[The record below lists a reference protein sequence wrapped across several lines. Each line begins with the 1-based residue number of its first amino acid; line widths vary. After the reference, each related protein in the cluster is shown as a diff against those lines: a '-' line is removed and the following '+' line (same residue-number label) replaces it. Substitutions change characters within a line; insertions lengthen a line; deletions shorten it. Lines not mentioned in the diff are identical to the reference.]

1 MLQNPAQ
8 AKEKS
13 PLGGEGGSCGE
24 EDFLGRTGEDCT
36 PGEDE
41 SVDGLAA
48 NGKPLLR
55 YLNNAVLAGCST
67 ATYKWDWIGYGKVY
81 LGVFFFFNI
90 MIITRL
96 IIYSCQLSNKAW
108 TSS

>member
-1 MLQNPAQ
+1 MHSPAQ

-24 EDFLGRTGEDCT
+24 EDGLGRSGEDYT
-36 PGEDE
+36 PGENE

-55 YLNNAVLAGCST
+55 YLDNLLLTIERQTLNNL
-67 ATYKWDWIGYGKVY
+67 GYA
-81 LGVFFFFNI
+81 LNE
-90 MIITRL
+90 
-96 IIYSCQLSNKAW
+96 
-108 TSS
+108 